1 MKETVL
7 LLLNQQ
13 IAVNKAKTKIF
24 SKDNADRAFAA
35 ARHADQDNII
45 HRKILLWY
53 FIKIRYLLWCK
64 FCSIVSDI
72 G

>member
-35 ARHADQDNII
+35 API
-45 HRKILLWY
+45 
-53 FIKIRYLLWCK
+53 
-64 FCSIVSDI
+64 
-72 G
+72 

>member
-35 ARHADQDNII
+35 CLLYTSDAADD
-45 HRKILLWY
+45 
-53 FIKIRYLLWCK
+53 
-64 FCSIVSDI
+64 
-72 G
+72 